1 MLLKCCTQYIS
12 KFGKL
17 SSGYRTGKGQFSFQ
31 FQGRAMPKN
40 VQTTAQLYSFH
51 MLVRLCSKSF
61 KLGFSITWTENFQM
75 YKLDLEKAEEP
86 EIKLPTF
93 IGSLRKQ
100 GNSRK
105 TSTSASL
112 TTLKPLTV
120 WITTNY
126 GKFLKR
132 WEYQTTSPVSWE
144 TCMWVKKQKLELDM
158 EQLTGSTLG
167 KEYFKAGILSPCLF
181 NLYAE
186 YIMWNAGLDESQAG
200 IKIV

>member
-1 MLLKCCTQYIS
+1 MMLLKCCTQYVS

-17 SSGYRTGKGQFSFQ
+17 SSGHRTGKGQFSFQ
-31 FQGRAMPKN
+31 SQGRAMSKN
-40 VQTTAQLYSFH
+40 VQTIAQLYSFH

-61 KLGFSITWTENFQM
+61 KMGFSSTWTENFQM

-105 TSTSASL
+105 TSTSASS

-126 GKFLKR
+126 RKFVKR

-144 TCMWVKKQKLELDM
+144 TCMWVKK
-158 EQLTGSTLG
+158 
-167 KEYFKAGILSPCLF
+167 
-181 NLYAE
+181 
-186 YIMWNAGLDESQAG
+186 
-200 IKIV
+200 